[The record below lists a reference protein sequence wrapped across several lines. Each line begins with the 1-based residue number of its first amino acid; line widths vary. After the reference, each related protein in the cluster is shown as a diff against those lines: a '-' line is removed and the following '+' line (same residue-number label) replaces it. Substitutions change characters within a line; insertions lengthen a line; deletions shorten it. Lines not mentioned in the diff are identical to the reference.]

1 MNTLTERNITYDR
14 SGNLLTLDRYD
25 GSSGTTP
32 SESLSY
38 SYSGPKRST
47 WTYDAHAN
55 VTADPQGGLDI
66 EWNALDLPRT
76 VTVSGT
82 GTGLPSIQRGYL
94 SDGSLAQ
101 VSDGTT
107 TRLYLGD
114 IIFNKASNGTVT
126 LESAGWE
133 GGRLLP
139 GSGSDK
145 VLYTVTDHL
154 GSVRVVK
161 DGTGNIRQRFDYYP
175 YGTVSYV
182 WTNSSTTDN
191 SEKRYRF
198 GGKEIAGSSL
208 IDLAGYG
215 AVPGAPYLDF
225 VTRHYSPRTA
235 TWLSVDPL
243 MENYYGVGPFVYCD
257 EDPIRIIDPF
267 GQELRID

>member
-1 MNTLTERNITYDR
+1 MRFSSFDFA
-14 SGNLLTLDRYD
+14 GNLLKERQKMQP
-25 GSSGTTP
+25 GSG
-32 SESLSY
+32 
-38 SYSGPKRST
+38 
-47 WTYDAHAN
+47 
-55 VTADPQGGLDI
+55 Q
-66 EWNALDLPRT
+66 
-76 VTVSGT
+76 
-82 GTGLPSIQRGYL
+82 
-94 SDGSLAQ
+94 
-101 VSDGTT
+101 T

-114 IIFNKASNGTVT
+114 IVFNKTSNGTVT
-126 LESAGWE
+126 LESACWE

-145 VLYTVTDHL
+145 VLYVVKDHL

-161 DGTGNIRQRFDYYP
+161 DGQGNLRQRFDYYP
-175 YGTVSYV
+175 YGTVSYA